1 MSLITPCGAH
11 GAPTPTTV
19 DDACARAV
27 AVLQSDSHGRDTP
40 ALLSRL
46 REDILS
52 AMVAALCDNRVALRI
67 SRLSLLRALWTLPS
81 LRTSI
86 TLAFARSNCLSNS
99 SHISD
104 HRPLST
110 LEEHNINLLVEELSY
125 LMAVDARDTAKS
137 ADQRLRALSTRATD
151 LVRLLCNPQSSAF
164 NALNLLVTCARA
176 IQQIGSPAS
185 IRVNQRLVS
194 HVLLH
199 LRQHQSYIRVSQLLA
214 VLQSELPFTSSQ
226 HSLLESILETY
237 VSQSLPSTAIIS
249 LLRGLLSYTSKHVN
263 SDLRADKCIQFIL
276 YILQNPPDDVLS
288 DAIAAIEL
296 NMHDSFHNLHP
307 RFVRA
312 FSALVCP
319 DQPALQIGGLSLRV
333 TSSHIT
339 ILFALLNVSRD
350 ETVQADF
357 TSSLDPIFA
366 SAVAFDTSLLPSSAS
381 AGAPSIGAARKAVIT
396 NCLRHPATRVRS
408 EVVLQYLQSLLWRRG
423 SFESVALDAMYEA
436 FASIPPCRPS
446 FLKTMFTTL
455 VDKYSPVHVLKAYA
469 FIFETLA
476 ESNHLSFAFAECK
489 DILSE
494 GLQQMAHVPP
504 VVATRVIP
512 SFVKIS
518 IGIPSLVDPILV
530 FLRKLAASRAQIH
543 QRVACAGFIA
553 ILSHN
558 PAASHAVTEASDNLA
573 DIIDVAR
580 IPVRTS
586 AILRILRFISV
597 HYSLYNRVSHLIQRA
612 VVQLFPK
619 QELGPTEKITPSGTE
634 NSSTPQL
641 SLLGLIVKEG
651 DKLAL
656 KTPAPHLL
664 RLCMSVHSK
673 CSEAS
678 EMLRRY
684 VIYLGNWRGGLLDAV
699 SNSKTDIPV
708 STRIILLCALLR
720 PICLFQG
727 KIGDEDYPPISTES
741 HWKIY
746 GMALV
751 VRDSLKAREG
761 SCGIAVSDD
770 KVLELPQ
777 PEDMTAR
784 EGIAARVESERL
796 EDVHGHDNVSLHVW
810 VRALERVDCYSG
822 TGVFERTVQS
832 EFLDGVCLALEET
845 FTASSI
851 VRAGEQE
858 VDVWCTPL
866 VECVCRAFVHSSPW
880 ECESKNGNR
889 SSSPPIVPPGED
901 VMSSSMNTV
910 ITMSDCQ
917 TASTNGDR
925 PVIFDQNHSN
935 DFFFL
940 NELDLENEDVK
951 KALSV
956 NRLPKLE
963 NAARI
968 SVRESCLKISYI
980 LVSRKI
986 VTDTW
991 SFVRQLCEGCLSRP
1005 NNGLEQCSLSS
1016 AEERE
1021 TCTAVEEDNCVGA
1034 VRAATK
1040 LFQQEFSCS
1049 MTVGLTSLYLSL
1061 IEVLLE
1067 QLVGSG
1073 RSDDGVKGEVSKTI
1087 LGILREYSVQHLLLM
1102 RQMVKVLLKA
1112 LKIDESIVFGIGLLD
1127 WLGNHTALV
1136 DSQYCGEDDARENIF
1151 GVFDPDIVEEA
1162 ILLNDNSASPVEN
1175 NLCVI
1180 DRIGTDSRDTTDSN
1194 GDDGDQG
1201 RPGMIGEKNGV
1212 VSIIQSLC
1220 LNETTEGA
1228 VASICCIFSLFSDVL
1243 PNTLKCLKG
1252 NFLEIDISELS
1263 RAQKIAEGLS
1273 TFVKG
1278 QFVDGCVGDHSSSEK
1293 LHGSSLT
1300 LGLCPP
1306 RQNRKRRIFSWPL
1319 SLEKGFGTVVFGLMD
1334 VADMELR
1341 VLAGELGAE
1350 ANWSWQKMNSIA
1362 FSCIPLVRVLYE
1374 EPNTLAIIGRMRGEL
1389 RLPWS
1394 VQEKVEYSAS
1404 LFFKRWNVWNKSR
1417 CAVRPKDNRQ
1427 RESRRQRQS
1436 EPQDDLS
1443 VLANLVDKL
1452 LVGNNGDG
1460 SKRKRPKE
1468 WWDQQLERAKERKSN
1483 DETSSGIGED
1493 HGESRFMRVSKR
1505 SRIRSRNNYIDKVM
1519 LEDGERESFA
1529 DLEDFVVEMGD
1540 EVT

>member
-1 MSLITPCGAH
+1 MSTITPCGAH
-11 GAPTPTTV
+11 GVPTPATI

-52 AMVAALCDNRVALRI
+52 AMVTALCDNRITLRI

-99 SHISD
+99 YTPN

-110 LEEHNINLLVEELSY
+110 LEEHDINLLLEELSY

-151 LVRLLCNPQSSAF
+151 LVRLLCNPHSSAH

-176 IQQIGSPAS
+176 IQQIGSRAS

-194 HVLLH
+194 HILLH

-226 HSLLESILETY
+226 HLLLELILETY
-237 VSQSLPSTAIIS
+237 ISQSLPPIVIVP
-249 LLRGLLSYTSKHVN
+249 LLRGLLSNTAKHVH
-263 SDLRADKCIQFIL
+263 SDLRADKYIQFIL

-296 NMHDSFHNLHP
+296 NMHDYFRNLHP
-307 RFVRA
+307 RFVRT

-319 DQPALQIGGLSLRV
+319 DQPALQIGGLSFRV
-333 TSSHIT
+333 TSSHVT

-357 TSSLDPIFA
+357 ISSLDAIFA
-366 SAVAFDTSLLPSSAS
+366 SSVAFDTSLLPSSAS
-381 AGAPSIGAARKAVIT
+381 AGTPSIGAARKVVIT
-396 NCLRHPATRVRS
+396 NCLRHPAMRVRS
-408 EVVLQYLQSLLWRRG
+408 EVVLQYLQSLLWRRD
-423 SFESVALDAMYEA
+423 SFESVALDALYEA
-436 FASIPPCRPS
+436 FASIPSCRPS

-455 VDKYSPVHVLKAYA
+455 VDKYSPVHVLKAHA

-476 ESNHLSFAFAECK
+476 ESNLLSFPFAECK

-518 IGIPSLVDPILV
+518 IGIPSLVDPVLV

-553 ILSHN
+553 VLGHN
-558 PAASHAVTEASDNLA
+558 LAASHAVTEASDNLA

-580 IPVRTS
+580 MPVRMS
-586 AILRILRFISV
+586 AVLRLLQFISV
-597 HYSLYNRVSHLIQRA
+597 HYSLYDRVSHLIQRA
-612 VVQLFPK
+612 VVQLFPTQK
-619 QELGPTEKITPSGTE
+619 LGPMEEITPSGTE

-641 SLLGLIVKEG
+641 SLLELIVKEG
-651 DKLAL
+651 DKIAL

-673 CSEAS
+673 CSEAA

-684 VIYLGNWRGGLLDAV
+684 IIYLGDWRGGLLDAV

-708 STRIILLCALLR
+708 STRILLLCALLR

-727 KIGDEDYPPISTES
+727 KIGNGDYSPISTEN

-746 GMALV
+746 GVALV

-761 SCGIAVSDD
+761 GCNIAVSDD
-770 KVLELPQ
+770 RVLELPQ
-777 PEDMTAR
+777 PEEMTAR
-784 EGIAARVESERL
+784 EGVAARIESERL
-796 EDVHGHDNVSLHVW
+796 EDVHGYDNVSLHVW

-832 EFLDGVCLALEET
+832 EFLDGICSALEET
-845 FTASSI
+845 FNVSSI
-851 VRAGEQE
+851 GRAREQE

-880 ECESKNGNR
+880 ECESKNEDR
-889 SSSPPIVPPGED
+889 SSTPPINPPGED

-910 ITMSDCQ
+910 VTMSDCQ
-917 TASTNGDR
+917 TTSTNFDR
-925 PVIFDQNHSN
+925 QVIPDRYHSN
-935 DFFFL
+935 DVFFL

-951 KALSV
+951 KALNV

-968 SVRESCLKISYI
+968 SVRESCLKISHFLI
-980 LVSRKI
+980 SRRI

-1016 AEERE
+1016 AEERD
-1021 TCTAVEEDNCVGA
+1021 TCTAVKKDNCVGA

-1049 MTVGLTSLYLSL
+1049 MTVGLTSLYLGL
-1061 IEVLLE
+1061 IEALLE
-1067 QLVGSG
+1067 QVAGG
-1073 RSDDGVKGEVSKTI
+1073 GQNDDVVKAEVSGTI
-1087 LGILREYSVQHLLLM
+1087 LGILREYSVQHLFLM

-1112 LKIDESIVFGIGLLD
+1112 LKIDESIAFGIGLLD

-1136 DSQYCGEDDARENIF
+1136 DSQYCGEDDVRENVF
-1151 GVFDPDIVEEA
+1151 GEFDPDIMEEA
-1162 ILLNDNSASPVEN
+1162 ILLNDNSTSPIEN

-1180 DRIGTDSRDTTDSN
+1180 DRIGTKGQDTTDSN

-1201 RPGMIGEKNGV
+1201 LPGMVDEKDGIM
-1212 VSIIQSLC
+1212 SIIQSLC

-1228 VASICCIFSLFSDVL
+1228 VASVCCIFSLFSDVL
-1243 PNTLKCLKG
+1243 SRTLKCLKG

-1263 RAQKIAEGLS
+1263 RAHKIAEGLS
-1273 TFVKG
+1273 VFVNG
-1278 QFVDGCVGDHSSSEK
+1278 QFVDGCVGDRSSSKK
-1293 LHGSSLT
+1293 LQGDSST
-1300 LGLCPP
+1300 PGLRPL
-1306 RQNRKRRIFSWPL
+1306 RQSRKRRTFSWPS
-1319 SLEKGFGTVVFGLMD
+1319 SLEKGFGTVVFSLMD

-1341 VLAGELGAE
+1341 ALARELGAE
-1350 ANWSWQKMNSIA
+1350 TGWSWQRMNSIA
-1362 FSCIPLVRVLYE
+1362 FSCIQLVRVLYE
-1374 EPNTLAIIGRMRGEL
+1374 ETNTLAIIGRMRGEL

-1394 VQEKVEYSAS
+1394 VQEKVEYSAT
-1404 LFFKRWNVWNKSR
+1404 LFLKRWNVWNKSR
-1417 CAVRPKDNRQ
+1417 RAVGPTDSRRRESKRQ
-1427 RESRRQRQS
+1427 RHS
-1436 EPQDDLS
+1436 EPQDEVSL
-1443 VLANLVDKL
+1443 LAHLVNRL
-1452 LVGNNGDG
+1452 LVGNDGDG
-1460 SKRKRPKE
+1460 SKSRKRPKE
-1468 WWDQQLERAKERKSN
+1468 WWNQQQERAKVGTPN
-1483 DETSSGIGED
+1483 DGTSPGIGED

-1540 EVT
+1540 EIT